1 MIACHMYGLVTVPI
15 SAYASIT
22 HLFNVLQKTS
32 LKVLVIDSGL
42 LQNVLN
48 AIGNDSNLKHIIV
61 IGDVPDLYKKEA
73 QVVGIELVS
82 FAELEEYGVNKKYED
97 ILVGKIHLFHDLQTN
112 SNKKINTKSP

>member
-1 MIACHMYGLVTVPI
+1 MYGLVTVPI

-61 IGDVPDLYKKEA
+61 IGDVPDLYKKDA